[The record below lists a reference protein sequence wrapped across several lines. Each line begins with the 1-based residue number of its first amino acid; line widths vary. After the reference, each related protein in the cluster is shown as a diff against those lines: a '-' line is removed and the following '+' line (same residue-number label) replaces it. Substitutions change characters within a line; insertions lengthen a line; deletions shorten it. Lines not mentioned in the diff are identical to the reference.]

1 MVVCPESEKAAAVPP
16 PASLAARA
24 RKDRAHR
31 ELLTQRVYAPIGRLL
46 VALLVPLRISPI
58 AIVLA
63 NGAAGLLAAAAIAR
77 GDLIAAAVL
86 LQAKS
91 ILDNVDGQLARATGR
106 TTALGRYLDTEVDL
120 LVNAAVFAALA
131 YATDAVVLACA
142 AFVAVTLILSADF
155 NADVLRRRVGGS
167 EVVTEPSA
175 AGEGAIAQAL
185 ARVYRLVY
193 SPQDRVF
200 QAVARRRL
208 DRLPVRVD
216 PDLRRRVELAYHDR
230 VTVAILSNLGLST
243 QLAALGLA
251 LLLGVPE
258 LYLWLTLAALALL
271 PVLQLRRE
279 RLARRISAR

>member
-1 MVVCPESEKAAAVPP
+1 
-16 PASLAARA
+16 
-24 RKDRAHR
+24 
-31 ELLTQRVYAPIGRLL
+31 
-46 VALLVPLRISPI
+46 
-58 AIVLA
+58 VLA

-77 GDLIAAAVL
+77 GELIFAAVL
-86 LQAKS
+86 LQVKS

-131 YATDAVVLACA
+131 NETDAVGLACA
-142 AFVAVTLILSADF
+142 AFVAVTIVLSADF

-175 AGEGAIAQAL
+175 AGEGAIARAL
-185 ARVYRLVY
+185 ERVYRVVY
-193 SPQDRVF
+193 SPQDRVL

-208 DRLPVRVD
+208 ERVLMRVD
-216 PDLRRRVELAYHDR
+216 PDLHRRVAVAYHDR

-243 QLAALGLA
+243 QLATLGLA
-251 LLLGVPE
+251 LVLGVPQ

-279 RLARRISAR
+279 RLARRVSAPTS

>member
-1 MVVCPESEKAAAVPP
+1 
-16 PASLAARA
+16 
-24 RKDRAHR
+24 
-31 ELLTQRVYAPIGRLL
+31 
-46 VALLVPLRISPI
+46 
-58 AIVLA
+58 
-63 NGAAGLLAAAAIAR
+63 
-77 GDLIAAAVL
+77 L

-120 LVNAAVFAALA
+120 LVNAALFAAIA

-142 AFVAVTLILSADF
+142 AFVAVTIVLSADF

-175 AGEGAIAQAL
+175 AWEGAIARAL

-193 SPQDRVF
+193 SPQDRVL

-208 DRLPVRVD
+208 ERLLVRVD

-230 VTVAILSNLGLST
+230 VTVVILSNLGLST

-251 LLLGVPE
+251 LVLGVPE
-258 LYLWLTLAALALL
+258 LYLSLTLAALALL
-271 PVLQLRRE
+271 PLLQLRRE
-279 RLARRISAR
+279 RLARRVSAP